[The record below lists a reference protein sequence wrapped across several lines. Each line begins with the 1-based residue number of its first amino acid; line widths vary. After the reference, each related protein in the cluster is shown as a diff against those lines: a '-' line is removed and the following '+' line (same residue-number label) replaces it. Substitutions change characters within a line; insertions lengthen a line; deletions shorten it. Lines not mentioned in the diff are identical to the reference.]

1 MNLQN
6 PKKFK
11 MMVDQAHEVALNVLR
26 PISRKYDK
34 AEQKVVGIIEKQLTI
49 EQQKEQE
56 RLRLKEEAI

>member
-1 MNLQN
+1 MV
-6 PKKFK
+6 KK
-11 MMVDQAHEVALNVLR
+11 A
-26 PISRKYDK
+26 KYDK